1 MTSYVG
7 LKPLVEV
14 TEDYDKSIME
24 ALSYDNS
31 PAVREALA
39 RCNTAWLTT
48 CSPIDRYKFADVLLP
63 LLLTAAVDD
72 IPAVRQSGEKG
83 LKNVGLACVKD
94 MQDAGILTDTNYVN
108 ETASAG
114 KIRLISWFTLSN
126 TLLIHG
132 LSTGLTN
139 LIHHT
144 FKGSL
149 QSISHVLCIPF
160 NQQRALSL
168 NALQLLLKFS
178 LQEDMIL
185 QLTLIISTL
194 ATVQELETHSK
205 GILNQVSTQQSEEKF
220 KILAE
225 VTNHAL
231 FAS

>member
-48 CSPIDRYKFADVLLP
+48 CSPIDRYKFADALLP

-72 IPAVRQSGEKG
+72 IPTVRQCGEKG
-83 LKNVGLACVKD
+83 LGDVDRACVKD
-94 MQDAGILTDTNYVN
+94 MQDAGILTDTNLVD
-108 ETASAG
+108 ETTSAG
-114 KIRLISWFTLSN
+114 KIRLISWFSLSYRC
-126 TLLIHG
+126 LIPS

-144 FKGSL
+144 FKRSL

-168 NALQLLLKFS
+168 NALQLLLKFP

-185 QLTLIISTL
+185 QLKLIISTL
-194 ATVQELETHSK
+194 ATVRELETHSK
-205 GILNQVSTQQSEEKF
+205 GILNQVSVQELKKTLKFQQGQLIMHCS
-220 KILAE
+220 
-225 VTNHAL
+225 
-231 FAS
+231 